1 MVLSIFGALA
11 EAILQGMSMLA
22 GYVTNSS
29 TFPQPL
35 SEEDEAKHLA
45 RLQTGDEEAR
55 AVLIE
60 RNLRLVAHI
69 VKKFDNTGEEVDDL
83 ISIGTV
89 GLIKAIGTFRPD
101 KGTRLATYAAR
112 CIENEM
118 AVPYPMRERLGAAT
132 TVNTAKAR
140 CLRTGLFCYAVLP
153 TIAAAAAAETAAATA
168 AAGTLLTGP
177 GLVDGQRTAA
187 PVGAVEGLDHRCS
200 LISLDLHK
208 TEATAPAGLPVSG
221 DAGGNDLSVL
231 GDSVGK
237 VLVRRSPG
245 QVTEVQSRRHVL
257 ELLSAMFS
265 QPEMATQ
272 SYARRWCPCKG
283 F

>member
-1 MVLSIFGALA
+1 VVLSIVGALA
-11 EAILQGMSMLA
+11 EAILQGMSLLA

-35 SEEDEAKHLA
+35 SEEDEAKYLA

-118 AVPYPMRERLGAAT
+118 AVPYRMRKRLGVGRPQT
-132 TVNTAKAR
+132 QQK
-140 CLRTGLFCYAVLP
+140 
-153 TIAAAAAAETAAATA
+153 
-168 AAGTLLTGP
+168 P
-177 GLVDGQRTAA
+177 GA
-187 PVGAVEGLDHRCS
+187 
-200 LISLDLHK
+200 
-208 TEATAPAGLPVSG
+208 
-221 DAGGNDLSVL
+221 
-231 GDSVGK
+231 
-237 VLVRRSPG
+237 
-245 QVTEVQSRRHVL
+245 
-257 ELLSAMFS
+257 
-265 QPEMATQ
+265 
-272 SYARRWCPCKG
+272 
-283 F
+283 